1 MKPVGLDI
9 VQRYR
14 FIAARIEE
22 NSPPKPGEWD
32 TPYLLREAAN
42 KIESLQT
49 SRGRGPGW
57 FREISID
64 AIARTAHEVNRA
76 YCQSLGDESQR
87 EWDRAPAWQKESVI
101 KGVLAYLD
109 NPRLTPEQS
118 HQNWMAE
125 KERDGWVYGETK
137 DEEAKTHPC
146 MVPYDQLPAQD
157 QAKDLLFRAVVLTLL
172 GYKV

>member
-1 MKPVGLDI
+1 MDDVCEFCGGQNNHHFLTC
-9 VQRYR
+9 V
-14 FIAARIEE
+14 
-22 NSPPKPGEWD
+22 
-32 TPYLLREAAN
+32 
-42 KIESLQT
+42 
-49 SRGRGPGW
+49 
-57 FREISID
+57 ID
-64 AIARTAHEVNRA
+64 EIARTAHEVNRA

-87 EWDRAPAWQKESVI
+87 EWDRAPAWLKESVI

-109 NPRLTPEQS
+109 NPQQTPEQS

-137 DEEAKTHPC
+137 NEKAKTHPC